1 MKRKGIVFGLLLSL
15 LAGIILGAS
24 GGLLLF
30 PKIFPPPPPPG
41 SNEKEKGAGGPPPL
55 TADALRE
62 KIMKRLESELNLTGG
77 QKEQVEK
84 EVKDFSEEL
93 NVFHTGNRDKLSSMF
108 ENFKTKLATLLS
120 KEQVTRLNNISRG
133 ICNTPPPPPPP
144 DHRQMRD
151 QEESR
156 PPKND

>member
-1 MKRKGIVFGLLLSL
+1 MRKKGIVCGFLMTL

-24 GGLLLF
+24 GGFLIF
-30 PKIFPPPPPPG
+30 PKLLPPPPPSG
-41 SNEKEKGAGGPPPL
+41 EQGREKGGGAPPPSPTEL
-55 TADALRE
+55 GE
-62 KIMKRLESELNLTGG
+62 KIMNRLEMELNLTAA
-77 QKEQVEK
+77 QKIQVEK

-108 ENFKTKLATLLS
+108 ETFKTKLAALLS

-133 ICNTPPPPPPP
+133 ICNTAPPPP

-151 QEESR
+151 QEDRR